1 MSTAPIIDPPK
12 THNLPPVVEL
22 ARETWD
28 NFNRFL
34 NAHPVVQDEAE
45 AAEGA
50 KWRDRAKAI
59 LADLEAARVA
69 KSRPLHEQW
78 KAAIAEFKPAEESV
92 EKLLVELNKRLTKF
106 ALAEEAK
113 RRKIAEE
120 AAKAK
125 AEAERIAREAEAK
138 EREAIDDASQGVVDA
153 NVGTATQQADDAFD
167 AFQDASKAA
176 REAEKATTVR
186 IDSGFGTRAATLR
199 TSVVPIVVDAA
210 KALAALGLT
219 DDIRDAILK
228 GARLYKRLKGS
239 WPDGIDEIVER
250 KI

>member
-106 ALAEEAK
+106 ALVEEAK
-113 RRKIAEE
+113 RHKIAEE

-153 NVGTATQQADDAFD
+153 DVGTATQTADVAFE
-167 AFQDASKAA
+167 AFQDAATTA

-199 TSVVPIVVDAA
+199 TNIVPIVVDAQ

-219 DDIRDAILK
+219 DDIREAILK
-228 GARLYKRLKGS
+228 GARLHKRLRGS